1 MYTVQS
7 WPSRP
12 HEFSIIHSKKLQFKI
27 WFQPSILEKHTHVQW
42 QLPCTYN
49 GQFCRL
55 SLQGRYRYLPKRI
68 VTKRDFFLK
77 KNRVMFCWVQ
87 SATVQFWYLYVLLIY
102 WSIHQFICVWT
113 SIKQHYSYKNCELW
127 SYEGYKGT
135 TERDK
140 QQWIKHYLHDKDSVS
155 SAESIDKTW
164 GCNTCELQ

>member
-1 MYTVQS
+1 
-7 WPSRP
+7 
-12 HEFSIIHSKKLQFKI
+12 
-27 WFQPSILEKHTHVQW
+27 
-42 QLPCTYN
+42 
-49 GQFCRL
+49 
-55 SLQGRYRYLPKRI
+55 
-68 VTKRDFFLK
+68 
-77 KNRVMFCWVQ
+77 MFCWVQ

-140 QQWIKHYLHDKDSVS
+140 QQWKKHYLHDKDSVS